1 MHHRTSGID
10 RMGLRAMMTNGWRV
24 AWVMCLLL
32 TLSTGHTPEARA
44 GFVRTGQVQIISVD
58 ASAHPQVSAAV
69 VVRDAFG
76 RGVGG
81 LKAQDVVIEE
91 HGRVVPTEHIQI
103 TPTGEPTAIATVAIV
118 ADISALLG
126 SQGIEEVRDDVYL
139 LFEHLLHNAD
149 EAEVALFVPRSN
161 ALDQSLIVAPFTT
174 DFEEALRALENTEPR
189 NGRTDLYNAV
199 VAAVNTSADRAI
211 QHGGPAYVVVL
222 SDGQDRTSIVG
233 SGVSGANEAARL
245 AEERHVPVFTFGYGR
260 NRGAAL
266 MAQVA
271 DRTGGTYQPNPTEE
285 DITAFVNTMLASARA
300 GSYEVTYRSSLPADG
315 AEHVLT
321 IRVLVDNL
329 PLTAE
334 ARYLSPRPWD
344 STTPQRLDMQVDA
357 RAYPEVTLWVRPVNQ
372 LRRTVPN
379 LNASDFQL
387 SIDGSPLTS
396 PLEVT
401 VESFDVH
408 DPAAAQSVALVV
420 DLRAEWAREM
430 AISLLQTPTDIPMRV
445 ALFVPGLPGQ
455 SETFTHDH
463 NAIINALNLMRAD
476 ERSDVG
482 ATLLL
487 AIAAAARDADAHTRP
502 ACVVLISDE
511 SLTPD
516 LRVRAVAEAREQRV
530 TISTITTNTGSG
542 ATALARLAAATG
554 GQHAVNPDPL
564 HLSAIAETIARDRA
578 TRYRI
583 TFQAPL
589 LADGADHKLTL
600 EVGGMTADA
609 SLTPFIGGDAF
620 VHSPLTVTMQV
631 LIFSGAALVMIIGA
645 LAPRIVSDRRLR
657 CPSCG
662 RVRRASWGDACLFC
676 EIEGMERRTGRGMD
690 VPLEGFAMQGAS
702 LAATPVRAAPSDRA
716 ISKPSTAKG
725 QHAPANRSR
734 TKDLRVLVQEE
745 SAPLQGDPG
754 APSQNDSL
762 TSHTNGSDVAVQ
774 QDPAFK
780 ARMQSHTDFWG
791 QLPDEERP
799 ESPVSNAGLSVTL
812 EQHVDESSVP
822 AVLPIFEL
830 LETPGMPVAKLRV
843 WEAPVTLREST
854 HTDFWG
860 PLPDEEDSASSD
872 HLREDSNV
880 DASACAQPEEDS
892 SVDASVCAQPEAA
905 VSHTDF
911 WGPLPDDDASG
922 EKQNRQSE
930 KHQQQ

>member
-1 MHHRTSGID
+1 MHHRTSRID
-10 RMGLRAMMTNGWRV
+10 RIGLRAMTTNGWRV

-32 TLSTGHTPEARA
+32 TLSAVHAPEARA
-44 GFVRTGQVQIISVD
+44 GFVRTGQVQIMSVD

-76 RGVGG
+76 RGVEG
-81 LKAQDVVIEE
+81 LKAQDVVVEE

-103 TPTGEPTAIATVAIV
+103 TPTGEPAAIATVAIV

-126 SQGIEEVRDDVYL
+126 SQEIEEVRDDVYL
-139 LFEHLLHNAD
+139 LFKHLLHNAD

-300 GSYEVTYRSSLPADG
+300 GSYEVTYRSSLPTDG

-344 STTPQRLDMQVDA
+344 STTLQRLDMQVDA

-372 LRRTVPN
+372 LRRTVPD

-396 PLEVT
+396 PLKVT

-463 NAIINALNLMRAD
+463 NAIINALNQARTD
-476 ERSDVG
+476 EHGDVG
-482 ATLLL
+482 TTLLL

-502 ACVVLISDE
+502 AYVVLISDE
-511 SLTPD
+511 SLMPD
-516 LRVRAVAEAREQRV
+516 LRVRAVTEAREQRV

-589 LADGADHKLTL
+589 LADGAEHKLTL
-600 EVGGMTADA
+600 EVGGMTADT
-609 SLTPFIGGDAF
+609 SLTPFIGGDVS
-620 VHSPLTVTMQV
+620 VHSPLTVTVQV

-702 LAATPVRAAPSDRA
+702 LVATPVRAAPPDRA

-754 APSQNDSL
+754 TSSRNDPL
-762 TSHTNGSDVAVQ
+762 PSHTNGSDVAVQ

-780 ARMQSHTDFWG
+780 ARMRSHTDFWG

-799 ESPVSNAGLSVTL
+799 ESPVSNAGLSVTP
-812 EQHVDESSVP
+812 EHHADESSAP
-822 AVLPIFEL
+822 PVLPIFEL
-830 LETPGMPVAKLRV
+830 LETPEMPVAKLRV

-860 PLPDEEDSASSD
+860 PLTDEEVSASSD
-872 HLREDSNV
+872 HVR
-880 DASACAQPEEDS
+880 EDS
-892 SVDASVCAQPEAA
+892 SVDDSACAQPEAA

-911 WGPLPDDDASG
+911 WGPLPDDNASG
-922 EKQNRQSE
+922 EKQNHQSA

>member
-10 RMGLRAMMTNGWRV
+10 RIGLRAMTTNGWRV
-24 AWVMCLLL
+24 AWIMCLLL

-58 ASAHPQVSAAV
+58 ASAYPQVSAAV

-103 TPTGEPTAIATVAIV
+103 TPTGEPTAIVTVAIV

-139 LFEHLLHNAD
+139 LFKHLLHNAD

-799 ESPVSNAGLSVTL
+799 ESPVSDVGLSVTL

-922 EKQNRQSE
+922 EKQNHQSE